1 MSIDSKSDRD
11 RIRQKARQKRVQR
24 ECDKMLQEVTSS
36 KRKAGIRYLGTR
48 SKAVDAEW
56 KRQMELMPQD
66 TRDLTGRLMGDPI
79 PGDPRRPLAAG
90 GKNVR

>member
-1 MSIDSKSDRD
+1 MGIDSKSDCD
-11 RIRQKARQKRVQR
+11 RIRQKARQNQARR
-24 ECDKMLQEVTSS
+24 EHDKMLQEVTNS

-56 KRQMELMPQD
+56 KRQIELMPQD